1 MESSRCR
8 MSQPEP
14 HPAATD
20 ESGAKIGLALSGG
33 GHRAALFHLGVL
45 ARLAE
50 VGLLRRVEVISTVS
64 GGSILGALYYLHLK
78 RLLETKP
85 DAEITDA
92 DYVEVVARTERE
104 FMAGIRKNIR
114 AQIFTNLFKNFWMA
128 RPSYSRSDRIGDLL
142 DRHLYKPAWP
152 EPRPK
157 RWFGLVEEQ
166 IRLDE
171 LKIKPAGDTHDA
183 FRPDENNGPREAK
196 VPVILINATT
206 LNTGHNWRFE
216 AIRMGEPR
224 ANDERTRAVAA
235 EVDKNLRLAQGYF
248 EDDPDPGGHRA
259 ITSKQRR
266 FPLGLA
272 VAASACVPTLFHPL
286 SISKLYPDKQVQ
298 LVDGGVH
305 DNQGIQALF
314 DNDCTHLIVS
324 DASGQLGDQN
334 LPATRIP
341 GVAGRS
347 INVYGDR
354 IRDEQ
359 LMHASGRQAPMVL
372 CHLRKGLRADVIS
385 PLADDGK
392 PSINV
397 PDAERLGPVRSEDFG
412 VTEEAQGRLAG
423 VRTDLD
429 SFADSESYSL
439 MLDGYLMTNLEVER
453 CTPVK
458 PLVNANAPA
467 PDATR
472 WRFGAVAPYIGAAN
486 PPGWYSRTLAASR
499 ERFMKPLRLEPLFG
513 TLILVLV
520 LAALALGVIGLVVW
534 SDSVA
539 NAFENE
545 WPIWWTAVAVAGVLA
560 LVILYAKERLPRPF
574 RWIDT
579 LLISIILPLLF
590 APVLWVVS
598 LLTMLFNPLF
608 LWLGRV
614 RD

>member
-1 MESSRCR
+1 

-14 HPAATD
+14 QPAATD

-78 RLLETKP
+78 RLLETKT

-92 DYVEVVARTERE
+92 DYVEMVGRVEHE
-104 FMAGIRKNIR
+104 FMEGIRKNVR

-128 RPSYSRSDRIGDLL
+128 RVSYSRSDRIGDLL

-171 LKIKPAGDTHDA
+171 LKIKPAGDEHDP
-183 FRPDENNGPREAK
+183 FRPDEHNGPRNAK

-216 AIRMGEPR
+216 VIRMGEPR

-248 EDDPDPGGHRA
+248 EADPDPGGHQA
-259 ITSKQRR
+259 ILSRQRT

-286 SISKLYPDKQVQ
+286 QISKLYPDKTVQ

-372 CHLRKGLRADVIS
+372 CHLRKGMRADVIA

-412 VTEEAQGRLAG
+412 VTEEVQGRLAG

-458 PLVNANAPA
+458 PLVSSGAPA
-467 PDATR
+467 SDPTR
-472 WRFGAVAPYIGAAN
+472 WAFGAVALYIGSDSA
-486 PPGWYSRTLAASR
+486 PQWYGRSLAAAR
-499 ERFMKPLRLEPLFG
+499 ERFMKPLRLEPVFG
-513 TLILVLV
+513 ALVLV
-520 LAALALGVIGLVVW
+520 LLLAALVLGIIALVVW

-545 WPIWWTAVAVAGVLA
+545 WPIWWSVVPVVGL
-560 LVILYAKERLPRPF
+560 ILLMFLYVKERLPRPF

-579 LLISIILPLLF
+579 LIVSVILPILF
-590 APVLWVVS
+590 APILWIVA
-598 LLTMLFNPLF
+598 LLTMAFNPLF

>member
-1 MESSRCR
+1 MESSAGR

-14 HPAATD
+14 QPAATD

-78 RLLETKP
+78 RLLETKT

-92 DYVEVVARTERE
+92 DYVEMVRRVEHE
-104 FMAGIRKNIR
+104 FMEGIRKNVR
-114 AQIFTNLFKNFWMA
+114 ARIFTNLFKNLWMA
-128 RPSYSRSDRIGDLL
+128 RVSYSRSDRIGDLL

-171 LKIKPAGDTHDA
+171 LKITPAGDEHHP
-183 FRPDENNGPREAK
+183 FRPDEHNGPRNAK

-216 AIRMGEPR
+216 VIRMGEPR

-248 EDDPDPGGHRA
+248 EADPDPGGHQA
-259 ITSKQRR
+259 ILSRQRT

-286 SISKLYPDKQVQ
+286 QISKLYPDKTVQ

-372 CHLRKGLRADVIS
+372 CHLRKGMRADVIA

-412 VTEEAQGRLAG
+412 VKEEVQGRLAG

-458 PLVNANAPA
+458 PLVSSDAPA
-467 PDATR
+467 SDPTR
-472 WRFGAVAPYIGAAN
+472 WAFGAVAPYIGSDS
-486 PPGWYSRTLAASR
+486 PPQWYGRSLAAAR
-499 ERFMKPLRLEPLFG
+499 ERFMKPLRLEPVFG
-513 TLILVLV
+513 ALVLV
-520 LAALALGVIGLVVW
+520 LLLAALVLGIIALVVW

-545 WPIWWTAVAVAGVLA
+545 WPIWWSVVPVVGLI
-560 LVILYAKERLPRPF
+560 LLMILYVKERLPRPF

-579 LLISIILPLLF
+579 LIVSVLLPILF
-590 APVLWVVS
+590 APILWIVA
-598 LLTMLFNPLF
+598 LLTMAFNPLF